1 MQTTRK
7 FLITT
12 VNNPDG
18 VMYSYD
24 ATTGLFVGVEII
36 QKNIEV
42 SATKNII
49 QSLRLD
55 INLFLSWAKTFST
68 IAGCEVVEL
77 DEKITFEMLWNLYD
91 DKLRSSKKR
100 STAIWDKMTVAE
112 QVKAYYFVYKYFRHR
127 GNAEKKYLET
137 YLRAELWNN

>member
-1 MQTTRK
+1 MQTVRK

-12 VNNPDG
+12 TNNPDG

-24 ATTGLFVGVEII
+24 AQTGLFVGVEIR

-55 INLFLSWAKTFST
+55 INIFLSWAKQFST

-77 DEKITFEMLWNLYD
+77 EEKITFEMFWNKYN

-100 STAIWDKMTVAE
+100 SEKIWQKLDEAN
-112 QVKAYYFVYKYFRHR
+112 QAKAFYYFTTYNRHR
-127 GNAEKKYLET
+127 GNAEKKYCET
-137 YLRAELWNN
+137 YLTAELWNN